1 MLYQQR
7 KYLLFLLEANNQ
19 HGVHSPFIYKL
30 VTQCF
35 YKKISK
41 DLWRKFLLDKKH
53 VKFTQKMNNTIN
65 CKAGSSIG
73 KNSAISNKKAKILIK
88 TVNYFRPENIL
99 EIGICLNFKTSA
111 IKTGN
116 KSASI
121 LTVDKA
127 TESNTQTR
135 NLIDQDNLDTVKV
148 ENKRFSKTL
157 SKSTENRQFDFI
169 FFDENHTKKTT
180 LDYFEACLK
189 TIHNDS
195 FFIFDNIYRTAEIQE
210 AWSVIK
216 THSKVTITIDVFYMG
231 IVFFRKEQAKEH
243 FKIRV

>member
-7 KYLLFLLEANNQ
+7 KYLRFLLEANNQ

-41 DLWRKFLLDKKH
+41 DLYEKFLNDKKH
-53 VKFTQKMNNTIN
+53 VKFTQKKIDTIN
-65 CKAGSSIG
+65 CEADSKIG
-73 KNSAISNKKAKILIK
+73 KKSGISNKKAKILIK
-88 TVNYFRPENIL
+88 TVDYFRPENIL
-99 EIGICLNFKTSA
+99 AIGTCLHFKASA

-127 TESNTQTR
+127 TESNKQTR
-135 NLIDQDNLDTVKV
+135 NLIDQDNLDMVKV
-148 ENKRFSKTL
+148 ENNRFSKTL
-157 SKSTENRQFDFI
+157 SKSIENRQFDFI
-169 FFDENHTKKTT
+169 FFDENHTKKAT

-195 FFIFDNIYRTAEIQE
+195 FFIFNNIYRTAEIQE
-210 AWSVIK
+210 VWSVIK
-216 THSKVTITIDVFYMG
+216 KHSKVTITVDVFYLG